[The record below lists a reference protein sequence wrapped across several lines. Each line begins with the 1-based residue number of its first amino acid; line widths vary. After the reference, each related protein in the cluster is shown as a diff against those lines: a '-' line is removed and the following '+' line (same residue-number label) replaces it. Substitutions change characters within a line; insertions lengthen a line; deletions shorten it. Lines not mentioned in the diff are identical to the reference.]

1 MHDRAM
7 PVIFVLL
14 AVVAVVAATSVAIA
28 LARVAVARRRAV
40 EAEELANVAAS
51 WDQWF
56 DWLTET
62 APARRDSTWA
72 SHRQHAA

>member
-7 PVIFVLL
+7 PVILVLI
-14 AVVAVVAATSVAIA
+14 AVVAVVAATSVAVA

-40 EAEELANVAAS
+40 EAEELADVAAS

-56 DWLTET
+56 DWLSET
-62 APARRDSTWA
+62 APARQDSTSA
-72 SHRQHAA
+72 THRQPAA